1 MSLQWLLGP
10 ANDLAT
16 HFGLYHTAF
25 LCQLAHD
32 PTSQI
37 NQVVVVVTFI
47 WQASVARTLRVQVY
61 FKFNSQVAEIV
72 PSCCTCFLSDKG
84 STSPYL

>member
-1 MSLQWLLGP
+1 MIIDGRVLHDDESAVATWT

-37 NQVVVVVTFI
+37 NQVVVTFI
-47 WQASVARTLRVQVY
+47 WQASVARTLCVQVY
-61 FKFNSQVAEIV
+61 FKLNSQR
-72 PSCCTCFLSDKG
+72 
-84 STSPYL
+84 